1 MPSRCLMVL
10 LDGIGDRSHA
20 VLDHRTPLQAAYTP
34 NLDRI
39 AREGMCG
46 LYHAGALGE
55 PLPSEDAHFSLFGY
69 DMHGFP
75 GRGVIEALGAG
86 INLQPGDVAIL
97 SHLIHAEEKQGAL
110 VLRKDRPDIA
120 EDVIA
125 KLCRSIEEYETE
137 GVNFRYHR
145 TRKLDGIIVLSGD
158 VSRRVTDTDPFREGA
173 FLMEVRP
180 WAESDPAAE
189 KTARALKKYL
199 LWCRERL
206 AGQPANALATQ
217 RAGILEKPLQ
227 PFYSRFGLRGL
238 SISAGLVYWGLGRL
252 LGLDVVE
259 AATSKDPGKDL
270 QERLE
275 TAQSK
280 LDSYDFIHVHTKAP
294 DRAAH
299 TKDPVHKKNIIESLD
314 RALDRLPMDPE
325 TLLVVTSDHSTPSSG
340 SLIHSGEPVPVVFT
354 GESVR
359 RDGVARFD
367 EVSCAS
373 GALGTLRGIETMKL
387 VLNFLDRAKL
397 RGLMDTPEDQP
408 YWPGNYEPFKV
419 E

>member
-1 MPSRCLMVL
+1 MPSRCLLLL

-20 VLDHRTPLQAAYTP
+20 VLDHRTPLQAALTP

-69 DMHGFP
+69 DMRDFP

-86 INLQPGDVAIL
+86 IDLGPGDVAVL
-97 SHLIHAEEKQGAL
+97 AHLITAEEKDGAL
-110 VLRKDRPDIA
+110 ILKKDRPEIA
-120 EDVIA
+120 EEVIA
-125 KLCRSIEEYETE
+125 GLCRSIAGHEIE
-137 GVNFRYHR
+137 GVRFRYHR

-189 KTARALKKYL
+189 KTARVLKKYL

-227 PFYSRFGLRGL
+227 PFNSRFGLRGL
-238 SISAGLVYWGLGRL
+238 TISAGLVYWGLGRL

-259 AATSKDPGKDL
+259 AATSSDPGKDL
-270 QERLE
+270 QERLQ
-275 TAQSK
+275 AALGK

-299 TKDPVHKKNIIESLD
+299 SKDPIHKKDVIESLD
-314 RALDRLPMDPE
+314 RALGRLPVDPE

-340 SLIHSGEPVPVVFT
+340 SLIHSGEPVPVVFA

-359 RDGVARFD
+359 RDGVAGFD

-373 GALGTLRGIETMKL
+373 GALGTLRGTEMMKL

-397 RGLMDTPEDQP
+397 RGLMDTPGDQP
-408 YWPGNYEPFKV
+408 YWPGEYQPFKV
-419 E
+419 K